1 MFKRLRER
9 LEAALAAA
17 TPSEHPREAVGRMRA
32 ALIEMRAAV
41 EPMRR
46 ALEESERLRGRA
58 QAELETAD
66 RRRGQA
72 AQIGDQETVSIA
84 EKYAAKLKER
94 LGVLEQK
101 IAAQRAELTLAEQDL
116 AEATTQLTEAAKLQ
130 GADVAQDSADAAW
143 RELGRAGMDRPDLDV
158 EQEALRH
165 RMDRARIEAE
175 ANAKLDELKRRMGK
189 S

>member
-17 TPSEHPREAVGRMRA
+17 TPAEHPREAVGRMRA
-32 ALIEMRAAV
+32 ALIDMRAAI

-46 ALEESERLRGRA
+46 ALAESLKLREAA
-58 QAELETAD
+58 QAELATAE

-72 AQIGDQETVSIA
+72 AEIADAETVTIA

-94 LGVLEQK
+94 LAVLEQK
-101 IAAQRAELTLAEQDL
+101 IAAQQAELNLAEQDL
-116 AEATTQLTEAAKLQ
+116 AEANTEFAAAAKRQ
-130 GADVAQDSADAAW
+130 GADVAADSAEAAW
-143 RELGRAGMDRPDLDV
+143 RELGRSGMDRPDLDL
-158 EQEALRH
+158 EQEMLKT
-165 RMDRARIEAE
+165 RMDRARIESE
-175 ANAKLDELKRRMGK
+175 ADAKLEELKRRMGK